1 MCLDCTVGDTVVE
14 GILFGYSIFLFLYF
28 GGSYFRAEIVM
39 EISGTEF
46 DMMGGRG
53 VIIEIYQIAP
63 VADARVV
70 VGMIITLTYAF
81 KETCFCVYRRVGV
94 HPVFVVSHG
103 GVTEQLL
110 VEYIVPAGRSD
121 GVSPVE

>member
-39 EISGTEF
+39 EIPCAKF
-46 DMMGGRG
+46 DMMGRRG
-53 VIIEIYQIAP
+53 VLVEIYQITP

-70 VGMIITLTYAF
+70 VGVVITLTCAF
-81 KETCFCVYRRVGV
+81 NEICFCVYCRVSI
-94 HPVFVVSHG
+94 HPVLVVSYG
-103 GVTEQLL
+103 GVTE
-110 VEYIVPAGRSD
+110 
-121 GVSPVE
+121 